1 VTGGG
6 GAVFTP
12 ASLTNLAAWYDAD
25 QQTEGDGN
33 AVSTFTDR
41 SGNGKHFTNTGGTT
55 PTLRHASIN
64 GKKTLE
70 WDSIDQLTCAGGLLN
85 GATAG
90 YFFAVIKLN
99 ADPPTTGGGAAI
111 LDAFGTDLDS
121 YYPFTDGNIYA
132 GFGTN
137 TRKSAGNPTPALTST
152 ALIGVISGAS
162 DYRVLVNNASLY
174 STATNTVAFG
184 TATRTMGYNGSG
196 AFFNGF
202 MAEIIIGNAVP
213 SAGDITNITSYV
225 NTKFGTSF

>member
-1 VTGGG
+1 MPLGLGLMMGLGHNVAASGGGG
-6 GAVFTP
+6 GAAFTP

-111 LDAFGTDLDS
+111 LDAFS
-121 YYPFTDGNIYA
+121 TDGWAPTIRSRTEP
-132 GFGTN
+132 FFLV
-137 TRKSAGNPTPALTST
+137 SVVTPASR
-152 ALIGVISGAS
+152 G
-162 DYRVLVNNASLY
+162 R
-174 STATNTVAFG
+174 
-184 TATRTMGYNGSG
+184 
-196 AFFNGF
+196 
-202 MAEIIIGNAVP
+202 
-213 SAGDITNITSYV
+213 SYAKPHI
-225 NTKFGTSF
+225 NPQ